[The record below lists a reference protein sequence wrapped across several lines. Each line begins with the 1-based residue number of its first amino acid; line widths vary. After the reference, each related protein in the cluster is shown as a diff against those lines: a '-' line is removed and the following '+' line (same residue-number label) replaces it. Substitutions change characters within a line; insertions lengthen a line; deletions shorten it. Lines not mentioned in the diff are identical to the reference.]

1 MINRENRE
9 LLDGIIVGRVKPHI
23 YAFTTNTIPNYLK
36 IGDTYRPVA
45 VRLRE
50 WMEHFP
56 MLKKEFE
63 DFAVISD
70 DIFFRDYSVHQYL
83 EQDLGK
89 HRLGRGEFPGEYY
102 SNEFFADVQPEQ
114 VSDAIS
120 DIKENYNQNTG
131 KFFHCL

>member
-1 MINRENRE
+1 
-9 LLDGIIVGRVKPHI
+9 
-23 YAFTTNTIPNYLK
+23 
-36 IGDTYRPVA
+36 
-45 VRLRE
+45 
-50 WMEHFP
+50 
-56 MLKKEFE
+56 MLKKKNLRI
-63 DFAVISD
+63 FAVISD

-120 DIKENYNQNTG
+120 DIKENYNQNTENTSITMQQASCRKLSHMLLLG
-131 KFFHCL
+131 FGMFVQISRQLLITLFERLTAVIPIC